1 LLAQF
6 VRAEHGFD
14 PVPAAF
20 RIEVRGEWVHDAQ
33 KDVDWIARQWD
44 RVGVVSGARGPEAL
58 AEVRL
63 GELVVGQRLTGPH
76 DSLLLA
82 WTLADMMRG
91 DEAGLAPDVARA
103 AAALYSHLALPSEP
117 LKVMLSHPSAP
128 TFAKVLS
135 LRALA
140 AMRSYDA
147 ETGTAMRTVV
157 CALVAKVDGLENMA
171 GLRAQSLHAV
181 LTWDEIEL
189 VLALAMSAATLVA
202 DPPPVIKYLT
212 SGMPDRNP
220 VIVALRRNVH

>member
-1 LLAQF
+1 
-6 VRAEHGFD
+6 
-14 PVPAAF
+14 
-20 RIEVRGEWVHDAQ
+20 
-33 KDVDWIARQWD
+33 
-44 RVGVVSGARGPEAL
+44 
-58 AEVRL
+58 
-63 GELVVGQRLTGPH
+63 
-76 DSLLLA
+76 
-82 WTLADMMRG
+82 
-91 DEAGLAPDVARA
+91 
-103 AAALYSHLALPSEP
+103 
-117 LKVMLSHPSAP
+117 
-128 TFAKVLS
+128 
-135 LRALA
+135 
-140 AMRSYDA
+140 MRSYDA